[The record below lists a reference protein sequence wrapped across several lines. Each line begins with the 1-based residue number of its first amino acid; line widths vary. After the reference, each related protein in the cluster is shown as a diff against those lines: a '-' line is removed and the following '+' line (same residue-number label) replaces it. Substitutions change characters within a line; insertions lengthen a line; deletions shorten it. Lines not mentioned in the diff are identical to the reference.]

1 MREQLQRRLE
11 ELRAEYQK
19 GQAAAEE
26 LEAKL
31 SNVRSMML
39 RLSGAI
45 QVLQEELDRDGGDRP
60 ADGAAAPTSL
70 VPPSP

>member
-31 SNVRSMML
+31 SSVRSMML

-45 QVLQEELDRDGGDRP
+45 QVLQEELARDADGRA
-60 ADGAAAPTSL
+60 ADGASAPAL
-70 VPPSP
+70 VVQSSP